1 MAAFAYCDDVFLFPA
16 ARGMVRGRVFLIGV
30 VVAMLASSA
39 SAEVFFS
46 DATVEI
52 SGSGPRASRNCTVAL
67 KPTQSLGGDLA
78 PQLVLMTSG
87 QSRLSYGLNKSSQYA
102 GAVIVQNNVRRPFAN
117 GDNLSGE
124 QFRYSDLSK
133 ALKSQPLF
141 FITAQQAGTTR
152 YVSSRYQGIDL
163 ETILTRIETHCLFD
177 AESMLS
183 DVSSRQKAE
192 QALSIPASDLT
203 LIRWV
208 LVKRYG
214 GSSTKPD
221 QAYSL
226 APLERSYLKQ
236 YTSDNGLP
244 ISQYLTADTA
254 SRLAAEGQ
262 QIAKA
267 ALPSPVPSTPIVA
280 SPWPASPA
288 GLKENF
294 WSHNSSRVQLKS
306 ETDKPGRTFVYETP
320 SPELQRAGVSSGT
333 VLFRGSRTRNNYTGT
348 AFAFSPSCAAAPYEV
363 TGTVSEDQRSVTLQG
378 MAPVRDLG
386 CKITSRHSETLTL
399 VFHDVQDN
407 WGEPR

>member
-1 MAAFAYCDDVFLFPA
+1 
-16 ARGMVRGRVFLIGV
+16 
-30 VVAMLASSA
+30 MLASSA

-52 SGSGPRASRNCTVAL
+52 SGSGSRTSRNCTVVL
-67 KPTQSLGGDLA
+67 KPTQSLGDDLA
-78 PQLVLMTSG
+78 PQLALITSG
-87 QSRLSYGLNKSSQYA
+87 QSRLSYGLAKPGQYT
-102 GAVIVQNNVRRPFAN
+102 GAVIVQNNVRRPFAS

-124 QFRYSDLSK
+124 QFRYSDLGR
-133 ALKSQPLF
+133 ALKSQPFF
-141 FITAQQAGTTR
+141 FITAQQAGTAR

-163 ETILTRIETHCLFD
+163 QAILTRIETHCPFD

-192 QALSIPASDLT
+192 QALSISASDLT
-203 LIRWV
+203 LIRWA

-214 GSSTKPD
+214 GTSTKPD

-226 APLERSYLKQ
+226 APLERGYLKR
-236 YTSDNGLP
+236 YNSDNGLP
-244 ISQYLTADTA
+244 ISEYLTADTA
-254 SRLAAEGQ
+254 SRLSIEGQ

-267 ALPSPVPSTPIVA
+267 ALPPPAPATPPVAT
-280 SPWPASPA
+280 PWPATPA
-288 GLKENF
+288 APKENF
-294 WSHNSSRVQLKS
+294 WSHNSSRMQLRS

-320 SPELQRAGVSSGT
+320 SPELRRAGVSSGT
-333 VLFRGSRTRNNYTGT
+333 VLFRGTRTKNNYRGT
-348 AFAFSPSCAAAPYEV
+348 AYAFSPSCAAAPFEV

-386 CKITSRHSETLTL
+386 CRIISRRSETLTL